1 MKGDDH
7 VVAGSLKNKV
17 QAIAGKVA
25 PDPVKA
31 KMMRTMTEPGSAGGS
46 DE

>member
-1 MKGDDH
+1 

-25 PDPVKA
+25 PDPVMA
-31 KMMRTMTEPGSAGGS
+31 KMMRTMTEPGSAKDSG
-46 DE
+46 E